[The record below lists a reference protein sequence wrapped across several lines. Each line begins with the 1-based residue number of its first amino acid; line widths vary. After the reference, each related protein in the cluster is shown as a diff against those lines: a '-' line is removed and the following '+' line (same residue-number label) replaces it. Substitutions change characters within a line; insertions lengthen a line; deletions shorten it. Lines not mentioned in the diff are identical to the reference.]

1 MATAVF
7 AAGCFWG
14 VEAWFER
21 INGVEKTRVGYSGGN
36 VENPSYELVKTGK
49 TGHAESVKVD
59 FDPEKISYEALIDAF
74 FECHNPTTRNR
85 QGEDIGSQYR
95 SIIFYTDERQ
105 LQAAEQ
111 KVIEW
116 NQKGVFKTEIVTEIE
131 AAGPFYEAE
140 EYHQKYL
147 QKNGTA
153 SCGIV

>member
-1 MATAVF
+1 MATAIF

-21 INGVEKTRVGYSGGN
+21 INGVEQTRVGYSGGN
-36 VENPSYELVKTGK
+36 VESPSYELVKTGK

-59 FDPEKISYEALIDAF
+59 FDPEKISYESLIDAF

-95 SIIFYTDERQ
+95 SIIFYTDETQ

-111 KVIEW
+111 KLSEW
-116 NQKGVFKTEIVTEIE
+116 NQKGVFRTEIVTEIVE
-131 AAGPFYEAE
+131 AGPFYEAE